1 MKAAQAAGIHEFISS
16 LPAGY
21 ETEIGERGVNLSEG
35 QKQRISLA
43 RALVRE
49 PDILVLDEPTAALDS
64 LMERSILSSLPSLIN
79 KKTVF
84 MAVNRLSTAKNSDR
98 ILLLD
103 ENRLIAFGTHE
114 ELIDTS
120 DYYRSVAAAQ

>member
-1 MKAAQAAGIHEFISS
+1 
-16 LPAGY
+16 
-21 ETEIGERGVNLSEG
+21 
-35 QKQRISLA
+35 
-43 RALVRE
+43 VRE
-49 PDILVLDEPTAALDS
+49 PDILVLDEPTAALDR
-64 LMERSILSSLPSLIN
+64 LTEKSILLSLPSLIN

-103 ENRLIAFGTHE
+103 ENHLIAFGTHE

-120 DYYRSVAAAQ
+120 DYYRSVAASQ